1 MIVSRTPSYVS
12 NKISS
17 ITINHTLTHY
27 AHYQRQKQRCYYC
40 YAYIKNCIKV

>member
-1 MIVSRTPSYVS
+1 MIVSRTPSNVS

-17 ITINHTLTHY
+17 ITINHTHTHY
-27 AHYQRQKQRCYYC
+27 AQYQRQKQRCYYC